1 MKLLTELIER
11 LQQIPAT
18 FWGVVFGSFFSIVGV
33 WLTNRASTARLQV
46 QFQHERLLKT
56 KERELALKKDIYLD
70 AAEAV
75 SVALASI
82 TRLGNLDLPND
93 KVMEEY
99 ARKSPAFAKVQVVG
113 EMDVVDALLDFTG
126 ELGEI
131 LLKLWV
137 RRHQLMAEKNQMSIL
152 DSQLTE
158 YRKEADRYLEMMKQY
173 NLNAAVDAK
182 RWSVLQDNFD
192 FEQKRSVDGNR
203 ARQTLAQRLAV
214 RHLEFLS
221 ECSIVTTSMQALV
234 LPLLLAVRKELE
246 MPLEL
251 EKLQVSMEKSLAKQR
266 KATVEYLANISAS
279 VHSKQEETQLAA
291 S

>member
-1 MKLLTELIER
+1 MKPLTDLIEF

-46 QFQHERLLKT
+46 QFQHERGLKT

-75 SVALASI
+75 SIALASI
-82 TRLGNLDLPND
+82 AKFGNLDLPND

-99 ARKSPAFAKVQVVG
+99 LKKSPAFAKVQVVG
-113 EMDVVDALLDFTG
+113 EMETVDALLDFTG
-126 ELGEI
+126 ELGAV

-137 RRHQLMAEKNQMSIL
+137 RRHQLIADKNQISIL
-152 DSQLTE
+152 DGQVTV
-158 YRKEADRYLEMMKQY
+158 YQKESDRFLEMMKQY
-173 NLNAAVDAK
+173 NLNNSVDAS
-182 RWSVLQDNFD
+182 RWSVLQKNFD
-192 FEQKRSVDGNR
+192 FEHKRTTEGIRD
-203 ARQTLAQRLAV
+203 RQTSANQLAA
-214 RHLEFLS
+214 RHLEFIG
-221 ECSIVTTSMQALV
+221 ECSMATISVSTLI

-251 EKLQVSMEKSLAKQR
+251 EKLQASMEKSLEKQQ
-266 KATVEYLANISAS
+266 KSIEEYLSNISTSIHPKPS
-279 VHSKQEETQLAA
+279 VVELTA
-291 S
+291 